1 MKVSR
6 MFLLHAG
13 WPDDWRTTFV
23 IVKAVSSVRGR
34 HLNLNAAS
42 SAKCKMQDV
51 KSRIG
56 DGRCA
61 IVVCGEAAARLY
73 QALLR
78 KFGVGIKGLPC
89 TAVPRVTGSLRYLAA
104 KHVRRARPVDGLT
117 A

>member
-1 MKVSR
+1 

-23 IVKAVSSVRGR
+23 IVKAVPSVRGR
-34 HLNLNAAS
+34 QPNAAS
-42 SAKCKMQDV
+42 SARCKMQDV
-51 KSRIG
+51 ISRIG
-56 DGRCA
+56 DGHCA
-61 IVVCGEAAARLY
+61 IVVCGEAAVTLR
-73 QALLR
+73 QVLLR
-78 KFGVGIKGLPC
+78 RFGVCIKGLPC

>member
-1 MKVSR
+1 

-23 IVKAVSSVRGR
+23 IVKAVPSVRDW
-34 HLNLNAAS
+34 HFNAAS
-42 SAKCKMQDV
+42 SARCKIPSKMQFHVLETDSV
-51 KSRIG
+51 QSLFAEKLPSRFI
-56 DGRCA
+56 R
-61 IVVCGEAAARLY
+61 RL
-73 QALLR
+73 R
-78 KFGVGIKGLPC
+78 EFGVCMRALPC